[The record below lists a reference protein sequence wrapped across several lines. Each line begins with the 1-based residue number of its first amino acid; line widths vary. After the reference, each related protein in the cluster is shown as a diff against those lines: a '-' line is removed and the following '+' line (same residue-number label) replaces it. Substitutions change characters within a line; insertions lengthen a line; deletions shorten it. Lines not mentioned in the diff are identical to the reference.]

1 MIQTIKYYGQ
11 LLKFRLSSTVVFSAM
26 AGYLLGFEKFS
37 LNEFILLIM
46 GGLFVTGSANG
57 FNQIIERKHDKLMT
71 RTCSRPLPMGN
82 LTISQA
88 LIFSILLG
96 LLGLFLLNFINPQG
110 SFFGLLSKSS
120 FFGLLSIMLYVLAYT
135 PLKRISTTSVFV
147 GAIPGAI
154 PFLLG
159 WVAATDDFELFGGT
173 LFAIQFF
180 WQFPHFIA
188 IAWVLDKEYKKAG
201 FKMLFGGEK
210 GKYPAALSITSSI
223 ITTLISM
230 VPFFWNHNTL
240 SLSLYAFLLITILGI
255 WFTLKS
261 VKLYINVNDLNA
273 KKLMIA
279 SILYLPL
286 LQIIYI
292 VDKFMR

>member
-1 MIQTIKYYGQ
+1 
-11 LLKFRLSSTVVFSAM
+11 
-26 AGYLLGFEKFS
+26 
-37 LNEFILLIM
+37 M
-46 GGLFVTGSANG
+46 GGFFVTGSANG
-57 FNQIIERKHDKLMT
+57 FNQIIERNHDKLMT
-71 RTCSRPLPMGN
+71 RTCTRPLPMGN
-82 LTISQA
+82 LTTNRA
-88 LIFSILLG
+88 FIFSSLLG

-120 FFGLLSIMLYVLAYT
+120 CFGLLSIMLYVLAYT

-210 GKYPAALSITSSI
+210 GRYPAALSILSSI
-223 ITTLISM
+223 ITIIISI
-230 VPFFWNHNTL
+230 VPFFWNYTIL
-240 SLSLYAFLLITILGI
+240 SLSVYAFLLITILGI
-255 WFTLKS
+255 WFALKS
-261 VKLYINVNDLNA
+261 VKLYKNANDLNA

-292 VDKFMR
+292 ADKFMR

>member
-1 MIQTIKYYGQ
+1 
-11 LLKFRLSSTVVFSAM
+11 M

-71 RTCSRPLPMGN
+71 RTCYRPLPMGN

-96 LLGLFLLNFINPQG
+96 LLGLFLLNFINPKG

-210 GKYPAALSITSSI
+210 SKYPAALSITSSI
-223 ITTLISM
+223 IATLISM

-240 SLSLYAFLLITILGI
+240 SLSLYAFVLITILGI

-286 LQIIYI
+286 IQIIYI